1 MRIASKCM
9 LRQAIFNLF
18 DYIFLILKIFFRL
31 LCYDKEQIENCCC
44 RKVQNEN
51 RWAWTKIL

>member
-9 LRQAIFNLF
+9 LRQAILNLF

-31 LCYDKEQIENCCC
+31 LCYDKEQI
-44 RKVQNEN
+44 
-51 RWAWTKIL
+51 